1 LITLQHLIDLLE
13 RVIKEL
19 RYRYGETYIERIK
32 ERRTKY
38 EVHLKV
44 DDRPVKIIIDKNN
57 IKARV
62 YTGLPGMEISIR
74 RIVLREYRKEL
85 ERIRRE
91 RQESL

>member
-1 LITLQHLIDLLE
+1 MITLQHLIDLLE

>member
-1 LITLQHLIDLLE
+1 MITLQHLIDLLE

-44 DDRPVKIIIDKNN
+44 NDRPVKIIIDKNN

>member
-1 LITLQHLIDLLE
+1 ME

-38 EVHLKV
+38 EVYLKV
-44 DDRPVKIIIDKNN
+44 DRRPVKIIIDKNN

-74 RIVLREYRKEL
+74 RIVVREYRKEL

-91 RQESL
+91 REESL